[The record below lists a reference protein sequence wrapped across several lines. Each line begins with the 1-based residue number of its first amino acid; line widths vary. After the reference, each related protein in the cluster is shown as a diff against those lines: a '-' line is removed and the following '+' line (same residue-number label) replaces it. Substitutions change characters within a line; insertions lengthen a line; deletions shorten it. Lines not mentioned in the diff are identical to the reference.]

1 MNMDDKYS
9 QPPTY
14 PTNLAFDPPPPYIPP
29 DVQASEPVRDFKRV
43 LVDQMD
49 RWLKELD
56 DIDWTV
62 KNPQAVPEY
71 LPRYP
76 GTDDTEQGRDS
87 DLDSDQTR
95 DHESGHGLGPGD
107 EGSHEHIRSHDTEID
122 SGENGDND
130 PNQTHSDSISDSPED
145 CNDAEDCC
153 YEELSAIVNS
163 GWARLRQVQDHMASF
178 SHSLSEGSEL

>member
-62 KNPQAVPEY
+62 KNPQA
-71 LPRYP
+71 
-76 GTDDTEQGRDS
+76 GRDS

-95 DHESGHGLGPGD
+95 DHESGHGLGPGH